1 MRQVDSI
8 ESISIN
14 LLSFFTPHLLEEY
27 TCTQDLDRLEVIFK
41 RIEPFFEYENK
52 QLSYREFR
60 YVNVSIKLLFSL
72 SIYDKED
79 KYRKEQYIN
88 RYKNIA
94 VSKYDNIGF
103 SLKDDN
109 SLELIPLI
117 EADIEYVKNNL
128 WNFSVFNNSLS
139 NYGKAL
145 SNCFDEFLNIY
156 FTKVLESYPPS
167 DSDFYLYMMKSTLID
182 HGYYEI
188 PKEMEYQIERI
199 KFVSMEYSKSKN
211 YYSNLRLE
219 IKIIEKEIQTTYI
232 SITIDF
238 LTFTKYYIKLG
249 NIVKISER
257 EEYKNTLESI
267 INYMFVKEYSRI
279 SLENIE

>member
-1 MRQVDSI
+1 
-8 ESISIN
+8 
-14 LLSFFTPHLLEEY
+14 
-27 TCTQDLDRLEVIFK
+27 
-41 RIEPFFEYENK
+41 
-52 QLSYREFR
+52 
-60 YVNVSIKLLFSL
+60 
-72 SIYDKED
+72 
-79 KYRKEQYIN
+79 
-88 RYKNIA
+88 
-94 VSKYDNIGF
+94 
-103 SLKDDN
+103 
-109 SLELIPLI
+109 
-117 EADIEYVKNNL
+117 
-128 WNFSVFNNSLS
+128 
-139 NYGKAL
+139 
-145 SNCFDEFLNIY
+145 
-156 FTKVLESYPPS
+156 
-167 DSDFYLYMMKSTLID
+167 MKSTLID

-211 YYSNLRLE
+211 YYSNLRLK

-279 SLENIE
+279 SWENIE

>member
-60 YVNVSIKLLFSL
+60 YVNVSITLLFSL

-88 RYKNIA
+88 KNIA

-117 EADIEYVKNNL
+117 EADIEYVKNDL

-279 SLENIE
+279 SWENIE

>member
-60 YVNVSIKLLFSL
+60 YVNVSITLLFSL

-117 EADIEYVKNNL
+117 EADIEYVKNDL

-145 SNCFDEFLNIY
+145 SNCFDEFPNIY

-238 LTFTKYYIKLG
+238 LTFTKYYIKPDQRSKYP
-249 NIVKISER
+249 I
-257 EEYKNTLESI
+257 YD
-267 INYMFVKEYSRI
+267 INY
-279 SLENIE
+279 NIILY

>member
-1 MRQVDSI
+1 M
-8 ESISIN
+8 
-14 LLSFFTPHLLEEY
+14 
-27 TCTQDLDRLEVIFK
+27 
-41 RIEPFFEYENK
+41 
-52 QLSYREFR
+52 
-60 YVNVSIKLLFSL
+60 LFSL

-117 EADIEYVKNNL
+117 EADIEYVKNDL

-156 FTKVLESYPPS
+156 FTKVLESHPPS
-167 DSDFYLYMMKSTLID
+167 DNDF
-182 HGYYEI
+182 
-188 PKEMEYQIERI
+188 
-199 KFVSMEYSKSKN
+199 
-211 YYSNLRLE
+211 
-219 IKIIEKEIQTTYI
+219 
-232 SITIDF
+232 
-238 LTFTKYYIKLG
+238 
-249 NIVKISER
+249 
-257 EEYKNTLESI
+257 
-267 INYMFVKEYSRI
+267 
-279 SLENIE
+279 

>member
-60 YVNVSIKLLFSL
+60 YVNVSITLLFSL

-117 EADIEYVKNNL
+117 EADIEYVKNIL
-128 WNFSVFNNSLS
+128 KQS
-139 NYGKAL
+139 
-145 SNCFDEFLNIY
+145 
-156 FTKVLESYPPS
+156 
-167 DSDFYLYMMKSTLID
+167 
-182 HGYYEI
+182 
-188 PKEMEYQIERI
+188 
-199 KFVSMEYSKSKN
+199 
-211 YYSNLRLE
+211 
-219 IKIIEKEIQTTYI
+219 
-232 SITIDF
+232 
-238 LTFTKYYIKLG
+238 
-249 NIVKISER
+249 
-257 EEYKNTLESI
+257 
-267 INYMFVKEYSRI
+267 
-279 SLENIE
+279 